1 MENKRKVRKNLAKRI
16 NVGPYIHMFYVVN
29 SHVNNLYVLSN
40 KAVGRGKKFEINK
53 LRAYVYSR
61 G

>member
-1 MENKRKVRKNLAKRI
+1 
-16 NVGPYIHMFYVVN
+16 MFYVVN

-40 KAVGRGKKFEINK
+40 KAVGRGKKIEINK
-53 LRAYVYSR
+53 LRAYIYSR